1 MNTQIF
7 CIGVEN
13 LAPFKGRISFW
24 GEIDRQHLLSH
35 GAPEDVERAVAQV
48 KDTLWADGGCIAQC
62 EFGPGGKPENVRKVY
77 ETWDRLTGA

>member
-13 LAPFKGRISFW
+13 LAPFKGRITFW

-35 GAPEDVERAVAQV
+35 GAPEDVERAVAHV